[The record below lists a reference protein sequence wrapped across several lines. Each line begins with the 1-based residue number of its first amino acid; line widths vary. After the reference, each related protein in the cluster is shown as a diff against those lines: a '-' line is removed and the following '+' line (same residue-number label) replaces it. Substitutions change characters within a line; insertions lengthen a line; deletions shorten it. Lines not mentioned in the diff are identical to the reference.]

1 MAAPAAGQPVQNAAL
16 PATAAA
22 GPLGALVDGCG
33 WSTTPGRPRR
43 TPLRAAS
50 HFESMVRDTALPLPT
65 MTGRS
70 TVIVGWPSMGAGDAA
85 VYENV
90 NQKRSRPGD
99 EQEVGCGTRGLVKLQ
114 NAKWAEMR
122 AARVPRGT
130 RRSKVLL
137 STILDKRCP
146 Y

>member
-1 MAAPAAGQPVQNAAL
+1 
-16 PATAAA
+16 
-22 GPLGALVDGCG
+22 
-33 WSTTPGRPRR
+33 
-43 TPLRAAS
+43 
-50 HFESMVRDTALPLPT
+50 
-65 MTGRS
+65 
-70 TVIVGWPSMGAGDAA
+70 MGAGDAA

-99 EQEVGCGTRGLVKLQ
+99 EQEVGVAPEVLVKLQ
-114 NAKWAEMR
+114 NAKWAKMR

-137 STILDKRCP
+137 STILDKKCP